1 MEVQEPLDLV
11 LTRVQGWVE
20 AFVQSLPNLAVAI
33 LVLFVGWIAARGV
46 RKGIRKAALRYTEN
60 HDLVRLAG
68 TVAGVAV
75 IAGFGFVA
83 LSVMNL
89 EKTVTTLLAGAGVVG
104 LALGF
109 AFQDTAANFISGI
122 AMALRKPFDEGD
134 LVQLGEDLAIVERI
148 DLRTTI
154 LRRLDGPIV
163 IIPNK
168 TVFQNRI
175 VNYSAGNGRRV
186 ELPIGVSY
194 SDDLD
199 QARQVALDAVPSFEG
214 VDEDRA
220 AEFYWTEFG
229 GSSINGMLRFWLNR
243 EGMADFLRARS
254 EAVMSLKKAYDD
266 AGISIPFPIR
276 TLEVESS
283 SAEVLAGAFGMDRQ
297 NDARDRPRKSA

>member
-1 MEVQEPLDLV
+1 MEVQEPLNLV
-11 LTRVQGWVE
+11 LARVQGWAE
-20 AFVQSLPNLAVAI
+20 TFIQSLPNIAVAI
-33 LVLFVGWIAARGV
+33 LLLLVGWIVAKGV
-46 RKGIRKAALRYTEN
+46 RRGIRKTARRYTEN
-60 HDLVRLAG
+60 HELVGLAG
-68 TVAGVAV
+68 TIAGVAV

-89 EKTVTTLLAGAGVVG
+89 EKTVTTLLAGAGVLG

-109 AFQDTAANFISGI
+109 AFQDTAANFISGV
-122 AMALRKPFDEGD
+122 AMALRNPFNEGD
-134 LVQLGEDLAIVERI
+134 LVELGDDLAKVERI
-148 DLRTTI
+148 DLRTTV

-175 VNYSAGNGRRV
+175 VNYSAGDGRRV
-186 ELPIGVSY
+186 EVSIGVSY
-194 SDDLD
+194 TDDLD
-199 QARQVALDAVPSFEG
+199 EAKRVALDAVPNFEG

-220 AEFYWTEFG
+220 PEFYWTEFG

-254 EAVMSLKKAYDD
+254 EAVVSLKNAYDQ

-276 TLEVESS
+276 TLVVESQT
-283 SAEVLAGAFGMDRQ
+283 ADVVAGAFDGNRSAE
-297 NDARDRPRKSA
+297 ARERPRKSA